1 MARSQKKSKGKS
13 PVKKVVSSSH
23 SAKKNITKKKSK
35 INDSNFKYYIHK
47 VLKSVHRDISIGKK
61 GMAIMNDFMIDVF
74 QRIAIAASDLAKIDQ
89 KHRGGSRL
97 TGKAVVTITSRH
109 IQTATR
115 LELPGELAVHA
126 VNEGTRA
133 VQKYLD
139 SKSNE

>member
-13 PVKKVVSSSH
+13 PVKKVVSSSK
-23 SAKKNITKKKSK
+23 SAKKDITKKKSK

-74 QRIAIAASDLAKIDQ
+74 QRIATEASNLVKIDQ
-89 KHRGGSRL
+89 KHRG
-97 TGKAVVTITSRH
+97 KAVVMITSRH

-115 LELPGELAVHA
+115 FELPGELAVHA

-133 VQKYLD
+133 VRKYLD